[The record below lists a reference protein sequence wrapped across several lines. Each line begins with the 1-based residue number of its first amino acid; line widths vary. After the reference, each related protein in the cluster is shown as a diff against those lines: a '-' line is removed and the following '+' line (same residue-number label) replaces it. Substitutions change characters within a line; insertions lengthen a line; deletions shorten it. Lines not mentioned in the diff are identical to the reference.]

1 MKISK
6 KAKSTLVDSNGVVK
20 IKTSQLPN
28 AGKGLFA
35 LVEFK
40 RGDIVCEYEGEIV
53 TWAECERRSN
63 EGHEG
68 YAFFMTN
75 NLCVDAYF
83 TPWAFGRY
91 ANDARGVGRVNGLRN
106 NAQYEIKRRD
116 GVQKVFIVATRTIQP
131 GQEVFVHYGDDY
143 WRYLDGTR
151 EIILE
156 RERQKR
162 KENKLKKLA
171 VENRSP
177 LKNGHSK
184 TTPKKLKKELEFA

>member
-6 KAKSTLVDSNGVVK
+6 KAKGALVDSNGEVK

-53 TWAECERRSN
+53 TWAECERRSK

-68 YAFFMTN
+68 YAFFMTKN
-75 NLCVDAYF
+75 RCVDAYF

-91 ANDARGVGRVNGLRN
+91 ANDARGVGRVEGLRN

-116 GVQKVFIVATRTIQP
+116 GVQKVFIVATRTIHP
-131 GQEVFVHYGDDY
+131 DQEVFVHYGDDY

-162 KENKLKKLA
+162 KENKIKKA
-171 VENRSP
+171 APKNGTNK
-177 LKNGHSK
+177 KNGHTKSK
-184 TTPKKLKKELEFA
+184 VKIATSELEFA

>member
-6 KAKSTLVDSNGVVK
+6 KAKVALVDSNGVVK

-53 TWAECERRSN
+53 TWAECEKRSN

-68 YAFFMTN
+68 YAFFMTKN
-75 NLCVDAYF
+75 RCVDAYF

-91 ANDARGVGRVNGLRN
+91 ANDARGVGRVEGLRN

-162 KENKLKKLA
+162 KENKIKKA
-171 VENRSP
+171 APKNGSTN
-177 LKNGHSK
+177 KNGHAKSSVK
-184 TTPKKLKKELEFA
+184 ITAKELEFA